1 MINSDLNREL
11 LRIAARSHFWAFCC
25 YFDYDFFAVKRRF
38 LKEVALAFQ
47 EVIDEYEKG
56 NSISISVSTPPRA
69 GKSYITSL
77 FAAYW
82 LCRFPHLSVMRNTC
96 TTTLY
101 QKFSYD
107 TRAIM
112 RTEKRKEV
120 FPEIELSEDKQNIDG
135 WNLKTSKQVGYF
147 GSGVGGTII
156 GFGANIAI
164 TDDLYKSMMDALSS
178 TTQAKAESWKQSAHD
193 SRKERNCPEIFIG
206 TRWTKN
212 DIIGKAIDSGDLAR
226 TIIIPALINDKSF
239 CEDVKTTK
247 EYLKIKS
254 RIEKSIWSAEYM
266 QQPYDVEGILLPASK
281 LNYFNSIA
289 DIPKESIVWRFTISD
304 PANKGGDKYSNPFI
318 YVCMINDRVACYVV
332 DAIHSTDGI
341 EANTER
347 IPLKAKELGME
358 AIFLEDNGI
367 GLAAALLIKKKLPA
381 NVKFAPFHSSI
392 NKETRILSNYEF
404 VRDFFYFQREPEQGS
419 EYASFM
425 YDMTN
430 YQKEGDN
437 KHRLDAIDVICS
449 AANFVKLKFHK
460 VIYGQ

>member
-1 MINSDLNREL
+1 MS
-11 LRIAARSHFWAFCC
+11 
-25 YFDYDFFAVKRRF
+25 
-38 LKEVALAFQ
+38 
-47 EVIDEYEKG
+47 
-56 NSISISVSTPPRA
+56 ST
-69 GKSYITSL
+69 
-77 FAAYW
+77 
-82 LCRFPHLSVMRNTC
+82 
-96 TTTLY
+96 
-101 QKFSYD
+101 
-107 TRAIM
+107 
-112 RTEKRKEV
+112 
-120 FPEIELSEDKQNIDG
+120 IELSEKYQPLFELLQGRHPEVDTVIITGGRYSLKSYTVSIFANTAFFYYAWNILYTRYTNTSIVDSVKPEVSDKLELLGIQEKVFDT
-135 WNLKTSKQVGYF
+135 KTHIEHNDNRIAFKGIKP
-147 GSGVGGTII
+147 GSGKQTASLKSLS
-156 GFGANIAI
+156 GF
-164 TDDLYKSMMDALSS
+164 
-178 TTQAKAESWKQSAHD
+178 
-193 SRKERNCPEIFIG
+193 NCF
-206 TRWTKN
+206 
-212 DIIGKAIDSGDLAR
+212 
-226 TIIIPALINDKSF
+226 INDEAEELPDYETFKKVFFSMRHPS
-239 CEDVKTTK
+239 KRNLSILILNPTTRDHWIFK
-247 EYLKIKS
+247 EFFEKKGLKGGENCIIDNVIYIHATYLDCTLSKMPPNILADYERLKVADPTYYQNV
-254 RIEKSIWSAEYM
+254 ILGGWITEPAG
-266 QQPYDVEGILLPASK
+266 VLLPKSK

-358 AIFLEDNGI
+358 AMFLEDNGI

-404 VRDFFYFQREPEQGS
+404 VRDFFYFQREPEQWS